1 MARADY
7 TAIPKDSNTQQ
18 PQQTGAGGHTRQ
30 ASSVSNDQI
39 SPKTCHKR
47 PTRRR
52 EEHPRHRNRNGDRK
66 PTRIGD
72 CSLAWAE
79 CAMIAKHEQKHI
91 AAATD
96 RRVGTLDKHLPS
108 PTTKFP
114 QKAPKRNTDR
124 KRRRGQ
130 RRRRAL
136 SRPARAPT
144 LAAAARAARA
154 RAAAAPDDRA
164 DAREGRRERRVG
176 DWHGARVAA
185 AAPPTTDSLGDDEDN
200 DDEGR
205 PVDAH
210 DEHVPSCAHRRPRRP
225 CSRRRRR

>member
-7 TAIPKDSNTQQ
+7 TTIAKDSNTQQ
-18 PQQTGAGGHTRQ
+18 PQQTGAGTH
-30 ASSVSNDQI
+30 
-39 SPKTCHKR
+39 
-47 PTRRR
+47 
-52 EEHPRHRNRNGDRK
+52 
-66 PTRIGD
+66 
-72 CSLAWAE
+72 
-79 CAMIAKHEQKHI
+79 
-91 AAATD
+91 
-96 RRVGTLDKHLPS
+96 DKHLPS

-114 QKAPKRNTDR
+114 QNAPPAPHQKKRRAPETPKRRSNIDQGLERSLARANCAAIAKDRNINTQQPRQTGALEHTRQAPSISNDQIPPKRFKRKTDR
-124 KRRRGQ
+124 KRRRRQ

-136 SRPARAPT
+136 GRPACAPAR
-144 LAAAARAARA
+144 AAAARAARA
-154 RAAAAPDDRA
+154 RAAAAADDRA

-185 AAPPTTDSLGDDEDN
+185 AAPPTADSLGDDEDN

-210 DEHVPSCAHRRPRRP
+210 DEHVPSCARRRPRRP